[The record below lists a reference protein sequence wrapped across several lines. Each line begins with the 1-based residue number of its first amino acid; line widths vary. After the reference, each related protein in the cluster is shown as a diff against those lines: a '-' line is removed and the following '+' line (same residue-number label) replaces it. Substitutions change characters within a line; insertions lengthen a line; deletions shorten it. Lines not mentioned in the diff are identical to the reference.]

1 MHGVTTN
8 QHSPGWKESVNGTA
22 GCGRRRR
29 RDGAAG
35 SEHAGQ
41 TSWGHAYS
49 VSSKPVDG
57 RQVGAND
64 MT

>member
-1 MHGVTTN
+1 MG
-8 QHSPGWKESVNGTA
+8 QQGTA
-22 GCGRRRR
+22 SAGGG
-29 RDGAAG
+29 DGAAG